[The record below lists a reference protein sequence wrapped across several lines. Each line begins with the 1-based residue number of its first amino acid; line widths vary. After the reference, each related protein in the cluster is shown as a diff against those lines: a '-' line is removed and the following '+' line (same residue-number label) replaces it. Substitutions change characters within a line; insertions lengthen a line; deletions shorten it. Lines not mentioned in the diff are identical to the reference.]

1 MKAVYWTMK
10 NGQQISVDDMDVD
23 HLRNTLKMIIKNS
36 QKKQTKPKYEFEV
49 NGELASIDADLAA
62 LAAIDPEL
70 TCTCDSYH
78 ICQQCFSE
86 MERC

>member
-10 NGQQISVDDMDVD
+10 NGQQISVDDMDID
-23 HLRNTLKMIIKNS
+23 HLRNTLKMIIRNS
-36 QKKQTKPKYEFEV
+36 QKKQTKPKYEIEV
-49 NGELASIDADLAA
+49 NGELASIDADLVA
-62 LAAIDPEL
+62 LAAIDPES